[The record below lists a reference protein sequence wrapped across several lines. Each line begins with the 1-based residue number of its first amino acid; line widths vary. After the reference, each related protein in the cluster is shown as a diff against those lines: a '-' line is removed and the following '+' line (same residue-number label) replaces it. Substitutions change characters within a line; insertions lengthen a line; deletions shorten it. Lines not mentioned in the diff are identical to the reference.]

1 MGTAAICEPFIKG
14 IAMDFSLRQFLRRA
28 AVAAALP
35 IIFVVAIAQVG
46 RGAWSQTQ
54 TIKIVVPFAPGG
66 AADFLARV
74 LAEQFR
80 RMRGPTII
88 VENRPGAGS
97 VVGAEAASRAAPDGS
112 TLLLNTKESI
122 IIPHLRKV
130 NYDPLTSF
138 ASICLLVNSPTVI
151 SVNNAS
157 PYRTLADLLDAARAH
172 PAELTLGSSGPASPF
187 QIGFEMLKRLANV
200 DVTFVPY
207 PGVAPAVNAL
217 LGGHVTSALTTYS
230 SVAEQ
235 LKAGK
240 LRALAAASTTRIE
253 ALPNV
258 PTVAEL
264 GYNDFEVD
272 IWDGLVAPAKT
283 PKETISQ
290 LSGLFAAAMQVPEV
304 KAKLV
309 AQGLYPADSV
319 CGPQFDA
326 LIRKQ
331 YDEYGRVI
339 QDANIKSE

>member
-1 MGTAAICEPFIKG
+1 MKLPR
-14 IAMDFSLRQFLRRA
+14 RQFLRLA
-28 AVAAALP
+28 AGAAALP
-35 IIFVVAIAQVG
+35 IISAIPIAQMG
-46 RGAWSQTQ
+46 HSAWAQTQ
-54 TIKIVVPFAPGG
+54 GIKIIVPFAAGG

-74 LAEQFR
+74 VAEQFAR
-80 RMRGPTII
+80 VRGPTII

-97 VVGAEAASRAAPDGS
+97 AIGAEAASRAAPDGS

-130 NYDPLTSF
+130 SYDPLTSF
-138 ASICLLVNSPTVI
+138 ASICLLVSSPTVI
-151 SVNNAS
+151 SVNTAS
-157 PYRTLADLLDAARAH
+157 PYRTLADLLDAARAK
-172 PAELTLGSSGPASPF
+172 PAELTLASSGPASPF
-187 QIGFEMLKRLANV
+187 QIGFEMLKRVANV
-200 DVTFVPY
+200 DMTFVPY

-217 LGGHVTSALTTYS
+217 LGGHVISALTTYS

-240 LRALAAASTTRIE
+240 LRALATASRTRIE

-258 PTVAEL
+258 PTIAES
-264 GYNDFEVD
+264 GYKDFEVD

-290 LSGLFAAAMQVPEV
+290 LSGLFAAVMQVPDV

-309 AQGLYPADSV
+309 AQGLYPVDSM
-319 CGPQFDA
+319 CGTEFDA
-326 LIRKQ
+326 LMRKQ

-339 QDANIKSE
+339 REANIKSE

>member
-1 MGTAAICEPFIKG
+1 MKLPRRQLLSLAAG
-14 IAMDFSLRQFLRRA
+14 
-28 AVAAALP
+28 AAALSIMFAIP
-35 IIFVVAIAQVG
+35 IAPMGQS
-46 RGAWSQTQ
+46 AWSQTQ
-54 TIKIVVPFAPGG
+54 SIKIIVPFAAGG

-74 LAEQFR
+74 VAEQFG
-80 RMRGPTII
+80 RMRGPTIV

-97 VVGAEAASRAAPDGS
+97 AIGAEAASRAAPDGS

-130 NYDPLTSF
+130 SYDPLTSF
-138 ASICLLVNSPTVI
+138 ASICLLVSSPTVI
-151 SVNNAS
+151 SVNTAS
-157 PYRTLADLLDAARAH
+157 PYRTLADLLGAARAK
-172 PAELTLGSSGPASPF
+172 PAELTLASSGPASPF
-187 QIGFEMLKRLANV
+187 QIGFEMLKRVANV
-200 DVTFVPY
+200 DMTFVPY

-217 LGGHVTSALTTYS
+217 LGGHVISALTTYS

-240 LRALAAASTTRIE
+240 LRALATASRTRIE

-258 PTVAEL
+258 PTIAES
-264 GYNDFEVD
+264 GYKDFEVD

-290 LSGLFAAAMQVPEV
+290 LSGLFAAVMQVPDV

-309 AQGLYPADSV
+309 AQGLYPVDSM
-319 CGPQFDA
+319 CGTEFDA
-326 LIRKQ
+326 LMRKQ

-339 QDANIKSE
+339 REANIKSE